1 MSMSLIQQ
9 RIAIDRT
16 RVLGIVITAIGGG
29 VLIIGALVL
38 TSSLVSP
45 GTITAIVVWVA
56 FMGRGITF
64 LVKAR
69 RLRLEFEE
77 SNGSDAGKQAPIR

>member
-1 MSMSLIQQ
+1 LSSDITVMSMSLIQQ

-29 VLIIGALVL
+29 VLI
-38 TSSLVSP
+38 T
-45 GTITAIVVWVA
+45 GTVVWLA

-69 RLRLEFEE
+69 RQRLAFEE
-77 SNGSDAGKQAPIR
+77 SHGSDAGKQAPVR

>member
-1 MSMSLIQQ
+1 MSMSLIQR

-29 VLIIGALVL
+29 VLIIGTLDL

-45 GTITAIVVWVA
+45 GTITGTVVWL
-56 FMGRGITF
+56 FMGRGVSF
-64 LVKAR
+64 PVKAR
-69 RLRLEFEE
+69 RQRLAFEE
-77 SNGSDAGKQAPIR
+77 SNCSDTTK

>member
-9 RIAIDRT
+9 RTAIDRT

-45 GTITAIVVWVA
+45 GTITGTVVWLA

-69 RLRLEFEE
+69 RQRLEFEE
-77 SNGSDAGKQAPIR
+77 SNGSDAGKQAPVR